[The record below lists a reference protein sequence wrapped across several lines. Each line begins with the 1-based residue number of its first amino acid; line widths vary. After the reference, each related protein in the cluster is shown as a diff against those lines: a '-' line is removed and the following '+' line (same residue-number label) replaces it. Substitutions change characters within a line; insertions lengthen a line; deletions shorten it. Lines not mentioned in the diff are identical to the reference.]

1 MIEGCIHLTMGK
13 TYPVAE
19 ITKELEK
26 AKKYKINGENGR
38 SRVSARLAAG
48 KAIRYWLISSHSVS
62 SAQISP
68 FQALELS
75 IKLLEM
81 PESIRES
88 LNNLTKK
95 VNYDYSFP
103 GEIDLINDSC
113 LIIDF
118 VSNKVANDRS
128 E

>member
-1 MIEGCIHLTMGK
+1 MGK
-13 TYPVAE
+13 TYPIAE

-26 AKKYKINGENGR
+26 AKNYKIIGEKSR

-48 KAIRYWLISSHSVS
+48 KAIRYWLISSHSIII
-62 SAQISP
+62 AQISP

-75 IKLLEM
+75 IKLPDI
-81 PESIRES
+81 PENIRES

-103 GEIDLINDSC
+103 GEIDLINDSS